1 MANRWYGVTVDCVD
15 PDRMAAFWG
24 VLLDRQSSDEMDG
37 DGWATIGSRN
47 DAQPRITF
55 QRVPERRTG
64 KVRLHLDV
72 QVDDMEAGIA
82 EVERLGGAETAER
95 HEYDEGVVVVM
106 TDPEGHQFCLL
117 QLHDS
122 GANWVFPPSCPSC
135 LSMVVRRCCGPSRPS
150 WPAASGRPGWGTRA
164 RRCR

>member
-117 QLHDS
+117 QLHD
-122 GANWVFPPSCPSC
+122 
-135 LSMVVRRCCGPSRPS
+135 
-150 WPAASGRPGWGTRA
+150 
-164 RRCR
+164 